1 MGTPVHLRVRKGDVA
16 ERIIMAGDPA
26 RVRQVSQMLEDP
38 RIINENRGLLSYTG
52 TYRGTPVTVATH
64 GLGTPSALIVMEELI
79 MSGGKYFIRLGT
91 AGAMVK
97 DLRIGD
103 LVIPTGAAYYP
114 GGAYRQYNKE
124 DVCGPSSPDFSL
136 LKNVVEAAGRV
147 NVKYF
152 LGPVLSSD
160 AFYAED
166 PDFVRR
172 WSSRGIIAVEM
183 ECAGIFNL
191 SLMRGVKAAGI
202 LIIGNSLLEDLGY
215 ATAEELKHYVEKAAR
230 VALDALVKTG
240 LDT

>member
-1 MGTPVHLRVRKGDVA
+1 MRTPIHLRVREGDVA
-16 ERIIMAGDPA
+16 ERVIMAGDPA
-26 RVRQVSQMLEDP
+26 RVRQVSQMLENP

-52 TYRGTPVTVATH
+52 TYRGTPITVVTH

-79 MSGGKYFIRLGT
+79 MCGGKCFIRLGT

-97 DLRIGD
+97 GLRIGD

-114 GGAYRQYNKE
+114 GGAYRQYSKE

-136 LKNVVEAAGRV
+136 LKSIVEAADRV
-147 NVKYF
+147 NVRYF

-166 PDFVRR
+166 PGFAGK
-172 WSSRGIIAVEM
+172 WSLRGVIAVEM

-191 SLMRGVKAAGI
+191 SLMRGVKAAGVLVI
-202 LIIGNSLLEDLGY
+202 SNSLLEDLGH
-215 ATAEELKHYVEKAAR
+215 ASAEELKHHVEKAAR
-230 VALDALVKTG
+230 VALDALVKADLNT
-240 LDT
+240 